1 LELGGGSPVQVDYGP
16 SIELAHGSST
26 ADISA
31 RARPQDREA
40 LGFENQR
47 RCPRPCAADAQ
58 ARTMSHRVHIPRRR
72 FVLLELI
79 ASNLYMAS
87 ALFTLKAM
95 FWVNWQEPAFLKP
108 L

>member
-1 LELGGGSPVQVDYGP
+1 
-16 SIELAHGSST
+16 
-26 ADISA
+26 
-31 RARPQDREA
+31 
-40 LGFENQR
+40 
-47 RCPRPCAADAQ
+47 
-58 ARTMSHRVHIPRRR
+58 MSHRVQIPRRR

-79 ASNLYMAS
+79 ASNLYIAS